1 MAYNYDAHQIIKK
14 YAANEDIEPADQAIL
29 DLHLAEEEQIVAIET
44 YVSLAQ
50 EKDLQGL
57 LECSGFNE
65 ACFAQRFALDK
76 PTIRRWKAEGMTE
89 FDREMMIYLLCQAE
103 NESDRLHSCP
113 TCGKMFLAY
122 MPKEGLCAD
131 CRAELLAKTDSFL
144 RSWKTY

>member
-44 YVSLAQ
+44 YVNLAQ

-57 LECSGFNE
+57 LECTGFD
-65 ACFAQRFALDK
+65 AAGFGKQFALDE
-76 PTIRRWKAEGMTE
+76 PTIRRWKAEGMSE
-89 FDREMMIYLLCQAE
+89 FDRAMVIYLLCQAE
-103 NESDRLHSCP
+103 TENDRLHSCP

-122 MPKEGLCAD
+122 MPKGGLCAD
-131 CRAELLAKTDSFL
+131 CRAELLSKTDSFL